1 MTGCKSGKKRFAS
14 LVEAQQM
21 MADIK
26 RRPREK
32 VPKRIYVCSWCH
44 GWHLTSKELPK
55 EEPRSVFLKHYN
67 KFKKYLN

>member
-1 MTGCKSGKKRFAS
+1 
-14 LVEAQQM
+14 M